1 MERRDTDAVPDADT
15 IPSKPWVREPA
26 APEDEPKKASPTTD
40 DSPLEEPG
48 YGHGV

>member
-1 MERRDTDAVPDADT
+1 MERSDREPVPDADT
-15 IPSKPWVREPA
+15 IPSKPWVPEPA
-26 APEDEPKKASPTTD
+26 PSEDQPKKALPTTD